1 MSFTI
6 TNNLTN
12 IKNASKISSVNRNES
27 YNTTL
32 RPTIN
37 YVIDNLTVTMGGVDI
52 TNTVYSNATINIPN
66 VTGNVV
72 ISGSGKKANVTVSG
86 GTLIHSYDLSKAAE
100 NGTYTDTV
108 GGWNLNSSRKVS
120 RNASLPSV
128 NRFESFSIVINGK
141 FDNQYNHDI
150 FNTGPDKGFN
160 VTAQNYNTVGGRIIL
175 TRDIS
180 YGGETGKLYI
190 KKYYKIDNDSPIENT
205 NINANIPKGTNTT
218 IILISDADTN
228 TTKIYVGGFLA
239 YTLNQ
244 KSMLDGFSID
254 SKVANASVQIY
265 SGVVEVG
272 V

>member
-1 MSFTI
+1 MIHMYHLLRNGQVT
-6 TNNLTN
+6 T
-12 IKNASKISSVNRNES
+12 VNQNES
-27 YNTTL
+27 YKAML

-37 YVIDNLTVTMGGVDI
+37 YVIE
-52 TNTVYSNATINIPN
+52 
-66 VTGNVV
+66 
-72 ISGSGKKANVTVSG
+72 NVTVTG
-86 GTLIHSYDLSKAAE
+86 GTLIHSYNLSKAAE

-120 RNASLPSV
+120 RNASLPNV
-128 NRFESFSIVINGK
+128 ARLASFSIVINGK
-141 FDNQYNHDI
+141 FNNAYNHDI
-150 FNTGPDKGFN
+150 FNTGPDGGFN
-160 VTAQNYNTVGGRIIL
+160 VTTQNYNTLGGRLIL

-180 YGGETGKLYI
+180 YGSETGKLYI